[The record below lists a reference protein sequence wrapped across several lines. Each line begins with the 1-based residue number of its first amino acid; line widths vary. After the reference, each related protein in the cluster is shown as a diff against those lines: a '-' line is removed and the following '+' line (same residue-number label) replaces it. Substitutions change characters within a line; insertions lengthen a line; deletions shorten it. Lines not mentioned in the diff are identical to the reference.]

1 MYKNKYLKYK
11 KRYLELKELINQ
23 MGGNQIKLLSYP
35 SINHISETFSLKIQ
49 IKMLLI
55 IIECYLLNQ
64 IFWYFRDEEDSR
76 IVGNILS
83 NNCKIIEYT
92 KEASSPD
99 KEIFEKYIQELK
111 LIDDINIEYNL
122 QQFENIISKDIL
134 QILTFLKNL
143 MIEKKYYFVPS
154 AYSIP
159 KNSVQYILNSDKFN
173 DNKLK
178 PIEKSKISYL
188 MPLCFYVREILNPLH
203 QIAKETIIIKN
214 INDTPLSHL
223 DLTPI
228 KINKSDLLFTESPMS
243 KGKEPDFGELSP
255 IIKESNIYQ
264 TPKRKSTLDDTI
276 KSEESILTTSKLDG
290 LSDIYETPKRKIA
303 RTQEESK
310 LYDSPILNK
319 SMLGSP
325 KQDKST
331 DIKRNI
337 LDDLDRSE
345 INPIERTDFWNIDI
359 DKPDFITPIIFE
371 FSQKR
376 IKPFAEKI
384 IPKIKS
390 IYEKNPTVKTAHLLA
405 RIGIPSLP
413 YIEILEPPPN
423 PSLVQTDEEKKILE
437 PLETLL
443 NDLELMFDTTMN
455 KFFSDFLITV
465 VNKTP
470 ELSNKLIKLFSIK
483 IKYSDKIIPLPVKN
497 TMSVLE
503 LRHIIIDL
511 IKRSFEL
518 NNILFTISH
527 DDDDISLLT
536 KLSGKTVE
544 MDNTRIL
551 SDYAMNENSEI
562 IVIPKLKSGENIVK

>member
-35 SINHISETFSLKIQ
+35 STNHISETFSLKIQ

-64 IFWYFRDEEDSR
+64 IFWYFKDEEDSR

-92 KEASSPD
+92 KEASSTE
-99 KEIFEKYIQELK
+99 KEIFEKFIRELK

-154 AYSIP
+154 EYSIP

-173 DNKLK
+173 DNKLNL
-178 PIEKSKISYL
+178 IEQSKISYL

-214 INDTPLSHL
+214 IYDSPLSHL

-228 KINKSDLLFTESPMS
+228 KINKSDLLFSESPIS
-243 KGKEPDFGELSP
+243 KDKEPDFGE
-255 IIKESNIYQ
+255 SNIYE
-264 TPKRKSTLDDTI
+264 TPKRKST
-276 KSEESILTTSKLDG
+276 SEESILTTSKLDD
-290 LSDIYETPKRKIA
+290 LSNIYETPKRKIA
-303 RTQEESK
+303 RTQDES
-310 LYDSPILNK
+310 ILNK
-319 SMLGSP
+319 SMLDSP
-325 KQDKST
+325 KLDKSS

-345 INPIERTDFWNIDI
+345 INPIERTDFWNEDTNA
-359 DKPDFITPIIFE
+359 PNFVSPIIFE

-376 IKPFAEKI
+376 IKPFAEKM

-413 YIEILEPPPN
+413 FIEVLEPPPN

-483 IKYSDKIIPLPVKN
+483 IKYSDKIIQLPVKN

-511 IKRSFEL
+511 IKRTFEL
-518 NNILFTISH
+518 NNILFNMYLN
-527 DDDDISLLT
+527 DDDISLLT